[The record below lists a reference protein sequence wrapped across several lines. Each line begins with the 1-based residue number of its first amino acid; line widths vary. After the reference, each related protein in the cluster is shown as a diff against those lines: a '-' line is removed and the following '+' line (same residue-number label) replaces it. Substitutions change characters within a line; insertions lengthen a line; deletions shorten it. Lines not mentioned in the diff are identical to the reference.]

1 VVRRILRGTWEFRGE
16 RWDGVSQVA
25 IDFISS
31 LLTLEPEERPSAEQ
45 ALQLTWLKRNNTNA
59 PISYLLMDN
68 VSASIRTFATYGKL
82 KKLALLVVAYK
93 STDEELGFLRK
104 IFDQFDSTNNG
115 EISTEEFKK
124 ALTVYQYSN
133 EELESMFVAL
143 DIDCTGKVHY
153 SEFLAG
159 ALEAHGSIDEA
170 RIAEAFDRL
179 DSDDSG
185 FITVEN
191 LAEFIGHDISKGYID
206 SIIDEVDGNDDHK
219 IGYQEFLDLWNETST
234 SKLKNALVDVY
245 KRRETFESS
254 EDFDLDISRSSSYNS
269 RDEISLSGFPSAN
282 DHPEG
287 KGGYF
292 FAMEKQKSMRGV
304 WL

>member
-1 VVRRILRGTWEFRGE
+1 
-16 RWDGVSQVA
+16 
-25 IDFISS
+25 
-31 LLTLEPEERPSAEQ
+31 
-45 ALQLTWLKRNNTNA
+45 
-59 PISYLLMDN
+59 MDN

-104 IFDQFDSTNNG
+104 IFDQFDSTKNG
-115 EISTEEFKK
+115 EISHEEFKK

-143 DIDCTGKVHY
+143 DIDRTGKVHY

-185 FITVEN
+185 FITVAN
-191 LAEFIGHDISKGYID
+191 LAEFIGHDISKEYID

-219 IGYQEFLDLWNETST
+219 IGYQDFLDLWNEKSA
-234 SKLKNALVDVY
+234 SNLKNALVDVY

-254 EDFDLDISRSSSYNS
+254 EDFDLDVSRSSSYNS
-269 RDEISLSGFPSAN
+269 RDEIDLSGFPSAN
-282 DHPEG
+282 EHPEG

-292 FAMEKQKSMRGV
+292 FAIEKQKSMRGV